1 MINLTNNIFLQEPNT
16 PKVNLF
22 CPTFKLEAVD
32 LKNPSR
38 ICIGTVV
45 DVIGDDVMIAFDGW
59 KDTAYTYP
67 FYSRD
72 IFPPGW
78 CYFSGHPL
86 QPPGP
91 EYAKFR

>member
-1 MINLTNNIFLQEPNT
+1 MLILFISQEPNT

-32 LKNPSR
+32 LKNPALV
-38 ICIGTVV
+38 CVGTVL

-59 KDTAYTYP
+59 KDTAYKYP

-91 EYAKFR
+91 EYIRYK